1 MKNIKIRKLISGA
14 AAAALCLALL
24 ASCAAGAAGE
34 TESETVSSQSASEA
48 VLPEAGEDD
57 QDTTYSEEDSTVI
70 DISDGTY
77 AEIDAGGTYIIT
89 GESSDCGITVDAGDE
104 EVQLVLR
111 DVSMTSSDSAAI
123 KVLSAGKVYVTLE
136 GSNYLANG
144 GQFAA
149 VSDEDIDAVIYS
161 KADLTINGEG
171 SLEISSPAGH
181 GIVCK
186 DEMVITDGTY
196 SVDTLED
203 GINVNDSLLITG
215 GTFTMNAG
223 DDAIHTDEVLSITG
237 GKFDITAA
245 EGLEGTEIVIDGGEI
260 TISATDDGINAAQ
273 KTEDMDV
280 FVEINGGTI
289 VITMGQGDTDG
300 IDSNGDITIN
310 GGTVDITGMS
320 AIDYDGTAALTGGT
334 LIVNGSQTDTI
345 TNQEVGGGMAPGGG
359 TLGGGEKPGE
369 PPAGEVPVAG
379 NADGGPQ
386 GQPPAGDPPQ
396 GGYPG

>member
-1 MKNIKIRKLISGA
+1 MKNIKIRKIISGA

-24 ASCAAGAAGE
+24 AGCAAGSAGE

-77 AEIDAGGTYIIT
+77 AEIDTGGTYIIT
-89 GESSDCGITVDAGDE
+89 GESSACGITVDAGDE

-111 DVSMTSSDSAAI
+111 DVSMTSNDSAAI

-136 GSNYLANG
+136 GNNYLANG
-144 GQFAA
+144 GQF
-149 VSDEDIDAVIYS
+149 VNDSDEDIDAVIYS
-161 KADLTINGEG
+161 KTDLTINGEG

-223 DDAIHTDEVLSITG
+223 DDAIHTDGIISITG
-237 GKFDITAA
+237 GTFDITAA

-260 TISATDDGINAAQ
+260 TIAATDDGINAAQ
-273 KTEDMDV
+273 KTDNV
-280 FVEINGGTI
+280 AVYVEINGGNIT
-289 VITMGQGDTDG
+289 ITMGQGDTDG
-300 IDSNGDITIN
+300 IDSNGDITIT
-310 GGTVDITGMS
+310 GGSIDITGMS
-320 AIDYDGTAALTGGT
+320 AIDYDGTATFTGGT

-345 TNQEVGGGMAPGGG
+345 PNQETGDGMAPGGE
-359 TLGGGEKPGE
+359 TLGEGEKPGE
-369 PPAGEVPVAG
+369 PPAGEVPVSG
-379 NADGGPQ
+379 NAGGGPQ

>member
-1 MKNIKIRKLISGA
+1 MKNIKIRKIISGA

-24 ASCAAGAAGE
+24 AGCAAGSAGE

-77 AEIDAGGTYIIT
+77 AEIDTGGTYIIT

-111 DVSMTSSDSAAI
+111 DVSMTSNDSAAI

-136 GSNYLANG
+136 GNNYLANG
-144 GQFAA
+144 GQF
-149 VSDEDIDAVIYS
+149 VNDSDEDIDAVIYS
-161 KADLTINGEG
+161 KTDLTINGEG

-223 DDAIHTDEVLSITG
+223 DDAIHTDGIISITG
-237 GKFDITAA
+237 GTFDITAA

-260 TISATDDGINAAQ
+260 TIAATDDGINAAQ
-273 KTEDMDV
+273 KTDNV
-280 FVEINGGTI
+280 AVYVEINGGNIT
-289 VITMGQGDTDG
+289 ITMGQGDTDG
-300 IDSNGDITIN
+300 IDSNGDITIT
-310 GGTVDITGMS
+310 GGTIDITGMS
-320 AIDYDGTAALTGGT
+320 AIDYDGTATFTGGT

-345 TNQEVGGGMAPGGG
+345 PNQETGDGMAPGGG
-359 TLGGGEKPGE
+359 ILGEGEKPGE
-369 PPAGEVPVAG
+369 PPAGEVPVA
-379 NADGGPQ
+379 Q

>member
-1 MKNIKIRKLISGA
+1 MKIIKINKLIPIVMAGSLLLTLA
-14 AAAALCLALL
+14 AG
-24 ASCAAGAAGE
+24 CAA
-34 TESETVSSQSASEA
+34 SETNGSESAAET
-48 VLPEAGEDD
+48 VLSAADD
-57 QDTTYSEEDSTVI
+57 NDPDITYDREDSQVI
-70 DISDGTY
+70 DISEETDVTIS
-77 AEIDAGGTYIIT
+77 EGGTFIIT
-89 GESSDCGITVDAGDE
+89 GETSDGSITVDAGDE

-111 DVSMTSSDSAAI
+111 DVSLTCSDSSAI
-123 KVLSAGKVYVTLE
+123 TVLSSGGVSVILE
-136 GSNYLANG
+136 GNNYLANG
-144 GQFAA
+144 GQF
-149 VSDEDIDAVIYS
+149 VNDSDEAIDAVVYS
-161 KADLTINGEG
+161 KDDLTVSGEG

-223 DDAIHTDEVLSITG
+223 DDAFHTDGVLSITG
-237 GKFDITAA
+237 GIFDITAA

-260 TISATDDGINAAQ
+260 TIAATDDGINAAQ

-345 TNQEVGGGMAPGGG
+345 PNQETGGGMAPGGG

-379 NADGGPQ
+379 SSDGGPQ

>member
-1 MKNIKIRKLISGA
+1 MKNIKIRKIISGA

-24 ASCAAGAAGE
+24 AGCAAGSAGE

-77 AEIDAGGTYIIT
+77 AEIDTGGTYIIT

-111 DVSMTSSDSAAI
+111 DVSMTSNDSAAI

-136 GSNYLANG
+136 GNNYLANG
-144 GQFAA
+144 GQF
-149 VSDEDIDAVIYS
+149 VNDSDEDIDAVIYS
-161 KADLTINGEG
+161 KTDLTINGEG

-223 DDAIHTDEVLSITG
+223 DDAIHTDGIISITG
-237 GKFDITAA
+237 GTFDITAA

-260 TISATDDGINAAQ
+260 TIAATDDGINAAQ
-273 KTEDMDV
+273 KTDNV
-280 FVEINGGTI
+280 AVYVEINGGNIT
-289 VITMGQGDTDG
+289 ITMGQGDTDG
-300 IDSNGDITIN
+300 IDSNGDITIT
-310 GGTVDITGMS
+310 GGSIDITGMS
-320 AIDYDGTAALTGGT
+320 AIDYDGTATFTGGT

-345 TNQEVGGGMAPGGG
+345 PNQETGDGMAPGGE
-359 TLGGGEKPGE
+359 TLGEGEKPGE
-369 PPAGEVPVAG
+369 PPAGEVPVSG
-379 NADGGPQ
+379 NAGGGPQ